1 VKHSSRNILLKIS
14 PQQSIEGNFYS
25 QTQENNIIE
34 DAEQIFHETFSNEFF
49 NLMENV
55 LNSNGDTMSII
66 DHSENNVVNV
76 ENIKVCFYYKVY
88 DENIENKLCCFRVFI
103 SSVCS
108 GNQSRSE
115 RG

>member
-1 VKHSSRNILLKIS
+1 
-14 PQQSIEGNFYS
+14 
-25 QTQENNIIE
+25 
-34 DAEQIFHETFSNEFF
+34 
-49 NLMENV
+49 MENV

-88 DENIENKLCCFRVFI
+88 NENIDNKLYCFRVFI

-108 GNQSRSE
+108 GNQSRSK
-115 RG
+115 RRID